1 MFRDLKKEDKFDII
15 VSNPPYIKTGDLVNL
30 DLSVK
35 KYDPVL
41 ALNGGSDGLKFYKAI
56 AKNAKDYLTNDGF
69 VFLEIGYDQA
79 EDVKKLFEKNF
90 KVEVFKDYSNNDR
103 MVVAQIK

>member
-1 MFRDLKKEDKFDII
+1 MFKDLKTGNKFDII

-41 ALNGGSDGLKFYKAI
+41 ALNGGSDGLKFYKSI
-56 AKNAKDYLTNDGF
+56 AK
-69 VFLEIGYDQA
+69 
-79 EDVKKLFEKNF
+79 KLNEFGDLVNQKS
-90 KVEVFKDYSNNDR
+90 Y
-103 MVVAQIK
+103 